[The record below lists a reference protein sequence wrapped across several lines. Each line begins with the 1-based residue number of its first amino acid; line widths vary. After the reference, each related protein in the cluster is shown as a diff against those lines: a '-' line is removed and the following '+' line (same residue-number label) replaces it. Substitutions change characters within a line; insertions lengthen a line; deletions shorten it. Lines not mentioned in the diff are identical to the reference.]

1 MTKKNKY
8 QFSETLERMK
18 QEVEEAN
25 EARDAMLIRVER
37 LEIENKRRR
46 LCNCR
51 YCVRVRTLIKE

>member
-37 LEIENKRRR
+37 LEIENRR
-46 LCNCR
+46 L
-51 YCVRVRTLIKE
+51 RTLAKE